1 VETLRQILK
10 RKNCSLVVRDA
21 QGNITLYYRKGVYD
35 LEDLLEHAPARLR
48 DAEIADKVIGKA
60 AAAMAIVGGVK
71 SIYAEVMSRKALPL
85 LLEAGVEYSY
95 GELVDK
101 IIIPE
106 GDNRCPLESIVDDCQ
121 TAEETVDTLRKHFV
135 EMTNRNNTNK

>member
-1 VETLRQILK
+1 METLRQILK
-10 RKNCSLVVRDA
+10 REQCSLVVRDA
-21 QGNITLYYRKGVYD
+21 QGDITLYYRKGVYD

>member
-1 VETLRQILK
+1 METLRQILK

>member
-1 VETLRQILK
+1 
-10 RKNCSLVVRDA
+10 VRDA